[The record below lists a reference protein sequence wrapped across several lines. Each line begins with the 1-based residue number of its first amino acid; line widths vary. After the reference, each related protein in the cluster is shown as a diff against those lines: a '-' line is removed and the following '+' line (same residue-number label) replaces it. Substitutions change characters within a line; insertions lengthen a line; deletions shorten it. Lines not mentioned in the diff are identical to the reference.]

1 MKKMKSR
8 SFRILMAAVIS
19 AAMLCPQ
26 VKVSAADGLVSKAAT
41 SYFPSKTVMK
51 KTARKTEPEEWN
63 QKEIKAYKFGTLE
76 DALYYALTGG
86 IKYYDQNY
94 FKNPDLIKLT
104 PVESGALG
112 LAVVGDNKQEAILY
126 DSNKKIIKKLP
137 LSYVKAQ
144 VNAGETYYIE
154 FPKNCKEGL
163 ITAYVLQNEC
173 GGLAKNDLNMQKG
186 EEKETYHTFKM
197 TKRGFAG
204 FVVASMVED
213 GGNTSYKVQKNEKGK
228 WITIGRTK
236 SFKPTNEDETQIAVG
251 YGLSKGNYRLV
262 LKAPKE
268 QLNTMLYTTKNYA
281 KKKVAYKKSK
291 AKNLNATE
299 MYTMNEKAARW
310 YKVSVKSS
318 KKQSKLKILT
328 VADQGGFKFTIY
340 ERGKKKPVKTVKT
353 SAKHLEKT
361 VKLPKKKG
369 MYYVKVSKRT
379 KKTNGYYEI
388 KK

>member
-126 DSNKKIIKKLP
+126 DSNKKMIKKLP

-228 WITIGRTK
+228 
-236 SFKPTNEDETQIAVG
+236 
-251 YGLSKGNYRLV
+251 
-262 LKAPKE
+262 
-268 QLNTMLYTTKNYA
+268 
-281 KKKVAYKKSK
+281 
-291 AKNLNATE
+291 
-299 MYTMNEKAARW
+299 
-310 YKVSVKSS
+310 
-318 KKQSKLKILT
+318 
-328 VADQGGFKFTIY
+328 
-340 ERGKKKPVKTVKT
+340 
-353 SAKHLEKT
+353 
-361 VKLPKKKG
+361 
-369 MYYVKVSKRT
+369 
-379 KKTNGYYEI
+379 
-388 KK
+388 